1 MTRIVALLCAS
12 VAVTLVRS
20 ETVLHRRAFC
30 RAQPTRCQV
39 FDERDSLGLV
49 KQACTAIVE
58 AFGAGAGRAAP
69 WTGVTVTPV
78 ALKLIVRWARIAP
91 VCFAMMAMADGGAPA
106 DFVESSRVEA
116 FDSGQCSLDAT
127 NGRCTPEAIGALPLN
142 LIGLR
147 TTCAWGAFPNDCFS
161 WKRLRR
167 PGAIAKCDAIHH
179 FWASTKHFPWS
190 DHRQYHP
197 VVAQYCHHSHN
208 FRPCDLPELRPGSII
223 TKACR
228 YGGES
233 GRYYDL
239 NDVDIEDE
247 GAHDE
252 YDDDVLPTQGL
263 PNQDVPGAYII
274 TLGKGVGL
282 DTTCDSAG
290 SDAGSD
296 DDALVGTQDARVI
309 SMLVGAGELALRIAA
324 TIVDVSMDATT
335 CTRLTVARSV
345 AAAVAAHPLIG
356 ITASD
361 FVTKCVNLAAVLT
374 LDGFG
379 SPLTAQLALGTNDKS
394 TNGERTFTHRLNLNP
409 DHHQRSGVG
418 NVVDMVYAG
427 ELVLIFDTNKEL
439 IAMPRA
445 LGANLVE
452 HGIPT
457 KYLAVEVIPPLPRVG
472 IFNPDLDRASHPA
485 LGDAGTCSCC
495 GSTSGSTH
503 MSEVNAEV
511 TLCRRCFVVSK

>member
-1 MTRIVALLCAS
+1 
-12 VAVTLVRS
+12 
-20 ETVLHRRAFC
+20 
-30 RAQPTRCQV
+30 
-39 FDERDSLGLV
+39 
-49 KQACTAIVE
+49 
-58 AFGAGAGRAAP
+58 
-69 WTGVTVTPV
+69 
-78 ALKLIVRWARIAP
+78 
-91 VCFAMMAMADGGAPA
+91 
-106 DFVESSRVEA
+106 
-116 FDSGQCSLDAT
+116 
-127 NGRCTPEAIGALPLN
+127 
-142 LIGLR
+142 
-147 TTCAWGAFPNDCFS
+147 
-161 WKRLRR
+161 
-167 PGAIAKCDAIHH
+167 
-179 FWASTKHFPWS
+179 
-190 DHRQYHP
+190 
-197 VVAQYCHHSHN
+197 
-208 FRPCDLPELRPGSII
+208 
-223 TKACR
+223 
-228 YGGES
+228 
-233 GRYYDL
+233 L

-252 YDDDVLPTQGL
+252 YDDDTLPTRGL
-263 PNQDVPGAYII
+263 PDQDVPGAYII

-282 DTTCDSAG
+282 DTTCDSTG

-335 CTRLTVARSV
+335 CTRGTVARSV
-345 AAAVAAHPLIG
+345 AAAVAAHPRIG
-356 ITASD
+356 IAAYD

-374 LDGFG
+374 RTFMDGFG
-379 SPLTAQLALGTNDKS
+379 SPLTAQLALGTNDKA

-409 DHHQRSGVG
+409 VHHQPSGVG
-418 NVVDMVYAG
+418 NVVDMVRAG

-452 HGIPT
+452 HGQPT

-472 IFNPDLDRASHPA
+472 IFNPALDRASHPA

-511 TLCRRCFVVSK
+511 TLCRRCFVVRK